1 MYENFYGFREKPF
14 SLLPDAGFLYLSNK
28 HRMALTLLEYGL
40 MNQAGFT
47 VISGDIG
54 TGKTTLIR
62 QLLNNIDPLITVGL
76 ISNTHRTFGDLM
88 QWIALAFALPHQGKD
103 KVQLYQDFMEFII
116 QEYAHGRRTVL
127 IVDEAQNL
135 PADTLEELR
144 MLSNVN
150 ADKDQVLQI
159 ILVGQRELR
168 DTLRRPDLVQ
178 FAQRIG
184 VDYHLDPLNEE
195 ETSDYIQHRCKIAG
209 GKAELFSAQARQAVF
224 EYTGGVPRLVNLLC
238 DTALVY
244 GYAEQRE
251 RLDAR
256 LIHDVATDKQQGG
269 LFPGQGNTAAHSSPN
284 ESAADASTTRQAEPS
299 ADQASPLAHSHPVES
314 GAGLS
319 DTPRRGSPPDQEEPA
334 LHASSVSHSHPA
346 ESGPELGDS
355 QRRGS
360 LPDHEKPA
368 RHANSATHSHTTG
381 SEPRLSDTPQS
392 EALPGHEKPAVG
404 GRPGEPAAGAKPQ
417 QPPMVAP
424 SVDAAPSDEPPTAT
438 DQIAAR
444 RAAPAAIGRRET
456 RASAPTGNLR
466 VAIGAESEL
475 LRIYLSKLLSKFGI
489 QVVAAL
495 PLDAASLG
503 ALNEKSVDVLLVEL
517 DDHLDHLDD
526 AVYELLDTWEKP
538 VLFNDSLA
546 TEASLSQPNRLE
558 YGSKLSQKL
567 YSLAPQA
574 PQSVA

>member
-76 ISNTHRTFGDLM
+76 MSNTHRSFGDLM
-88 QWIALAFALPHQGKD
+88 QWIALAFGLPHQGKD
-103 KVQLYQDFMEFII
+103 KVQLYREFMDFII
-116 QEYAHGRRTVL
+116 EEYAHGRRTVL

-168 DTLRRPDLVQ
+168 DTLRRPELVQ

-224 EYTGGVPRLVNLLC
+224 EHTGGVPRLVNLLC

-256 LIHDVATDKQQGG
+256 LIHDVARDKQQGG
-269 LFPGQGNTAAHSSPN
+269 LFPGHDSAAAHSSAT
-284 ESAADASTTRQAEPS
+284 ESAAGASNTPHAGRPS
-299 ADQASPLAHSHPVES
+299 ANQASPVAHSHPTES
-314 GAGLS
+314 GTGPGDAPQRESGPDHGKPAADSHSAESEPGLS
-319 DTPRRGSPPDQEEPA
+319 DTPQRGTPPDKGEA
-334 LHASSVSHSHPA
+334 ATHANPVAPNHPTQLEA
-346 ESGPELGDS
+346 DLGDAPP
-355 QRRGS
+355 RES
-360 LPDHEKPA
+360 LA
-368 RHANSATHSHTTG
+368 GN
-381 SEPRLSDTPQS
+381 
-392 EALPGHEKPAVG
+392 EKPAV
-404 GRPGEPAAGAKPQ
+404 PGHPAAPETPPGAR
-417 QPPMVAP
+417 QPPLVAP
-424 SVDAAPSDEPPTAT
+424 SADAAASDEPPAAT
-438 DQIAAR
+438 DQVAAR
-444 RAAPAAIGRRET
+444 RAAPAAIARRET
-456 RASAPTGNLR
+456 RTSAPTGNLR
-466 VAIGAESEL
+466 IAIGADSEL
-475 LRIYLSKLLSKFGI
+475 LRIYLSKLLGKFGI

-495 PLDAASLG
+495 PLDAASLS
-503 ALNEKSVDVLLVEL
+503 ALDEKSVDVLLVEL

-546 TEASLSQPNRLE
+546 TEASLSQPNRLD

-567 YSLAPQA
+567 CSLAPQA